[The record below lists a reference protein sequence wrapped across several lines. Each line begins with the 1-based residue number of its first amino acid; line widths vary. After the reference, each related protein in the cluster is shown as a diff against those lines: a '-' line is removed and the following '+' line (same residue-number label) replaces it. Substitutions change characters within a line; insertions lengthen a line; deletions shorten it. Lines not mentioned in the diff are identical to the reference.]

1 MRLRA
6 RIAASA
12 CMLLFDIAWIYA
24 VMGPRYASMV
34 PRVQGGAPMRTSALA
49 AAGAY
54 ALMITGLNIFVLPT
68 DDSQEATL
76 SRTALRGLL
85 FGIIL
90 YGVYDLTCAAVLKD
104 WEVGT
109 ALLDIAWGGFVFAL
123 CGAVAHGFDAR

>member
-1 MRLRA
+1 MRLCA
-6 RIAASA
+6 RTIVSTW
-12 CMLLFDIAWIYA
+12 MLILDLVWIYA
-24 VMGPRYASMV
+24 VMGPRYASMI

-54 ALMITGLNIFVLPT
+54 ALMIAGLNIFVLHT
-68 DDSQEATL
+68 DDNQQATP

-109 ALLDIAWGGFVFAL
+109 ALLDVAWGGFVFAL
-123 CGAVAHGFDAR
+123 CGALAHGFNAR